1 MIKRMAVLLPV
12 VAGIMF
18 GSVGLFV
25 RTLSENG
32 LENSTILFT
41 RVLFA
46 TLLMLIFLMFYD
58 RRLLKIRL
66 KDLYLFV
73 GTGVLGMMGLNLCY
87 NNAINSLSL
96 SLAAVLLSTAP
107 VFVIINASILFKEK
121 ITTHKVGCMVLV
133 IIGCI
138 FASGLLENQLSNDV
152 TSLGILFGIGS
163 AFFYSLY
170 SIFSRLA
177 TDKEYHTYTVIFYS
191 VLLITI
197 VLLPF
202 ADIIKITG
210 FIGADPINNL
220 VFLCLHGLCTSVIPY
235 IFITMA
241 LLYVET
247 GKVSILASGSEP
259 AAASIF
265 GLMFYME
272 KPTILT
278 LLGLVITIVALS
290 LLCVY
295 KKE

>member
-1 MIKRMAVLLPV
+1 MIKRTAVLLPV
-12 VAGIMF
+12 IAGIMF
-18 GSVGLFV
+18 GSAGLFV
-25 RTLSENG
+25 RILSENG
-32 LENSTILFT
+32 MANSTILFT

-46 TLLMLIFLMFYD
+46 ALLMLIFLMFYD
-58 RRLLKIRL
+58 IRLLKIRI

-73 GTGVLGMMGLNLCY
+73 GTGVLGIMGLNLCY
-87 NNAINSLSL
+87 NNAINSLPL

-107 VFVIINASILFKEK
+107 VFVIIIASILFKEK
-121 ITTHKVGCMVLV
+121 ITTKKVGCMVLV
-133 IIGCI
+133 IVGCI
-138 FASGLLENQLSNDV
+138 FASGLLENQISNDV
-152 TSLGILFGIGS
+152 MNFGILFGIGS

-197 VLLPF
+197 ALLPF
-202 ADIIKITG
+202 ADIIKIVG
-210 FIGADPINNL
+210 FIESDPISNL

-259 AAASIF
+259 VAAAII

-272 KPTILT
+272 RPTILT
-278 LLGLVITIVALS
+278 FLGLVITIVALS
-290 LLCVY
+290 LLCVN